1 MVPGLPGCR
10 RLLGLLLS
18 HGGFWNGHY
27 DNPAIDKAIDQ
38 EKASTDPATRQAAF
52 TKIQQL
58 AAKDAPTIPIWQGK
72 QIAVVRNGVSGV
84 EETFDPAY
92 IFRFWLIS
100 KS

>member
-1 MVPGLPGCR
+1 M
-10 RLLGLLLS
+10 
-18 HGGFWNGHY
+18 
-27 DNPAIDKAIDQ
+27 IQQ
-38 EKASTDPATRQAAF
+38 EKGSTDPTVRQAAF

-72 QIAVVRNGVSGV
+72 QIAVVRDGVHGV
-84 EETFDPAY
+84 QETFDPAY